1 MIQIETCVDCNSYD
15 DVTFDD
21 TFMSKV
27 GDVWLC
33 AMCGESREYLA
44 SIEAR
49 KNTLGVTK
57 VEARRHLKY
66 VKNHLPAELVGVIEE
81 LAGYR
86 SRGYHTRTE
95 AQQADVVR
103 EVLQAL
109 ATVVDRVVKE
119 GV

>member
-15 DVTFDD
+15 DVTYDD
-21 TFMSKV
+21 TFMNKV

-44 SIEAR
+44 DIEAR
-49 KNTLGVTK
+49 RNAPGVTG

-66 VKNHLPAELVGVIEE
+66 VKVHLPEALEGVIEE
-81 LAGYR
+81 FTGYH
-86 SRGYHTRTE
+86 SRGYHNRTE
-95 AQQADVVR
+95 EQQADVQR

-109 ATVVDRVVKE
+109 ATVVDRVASE

>member
-1 MIQIETCVDCNSYD
+1 MIRIETCVDCNSYD
-15 DVTFDD
+15 DVTYDD

-33 AMCGESREYLA
+33 TICAESREFLA
-44 SIEAR
+44 DIEAR
-49 KNTLGVTK
+49 KNAPGVTG

-66 VKNHLPAELVGVIEE
+66 IKVHLPEALVGVIEE
-81 LAGYR
+81 FTGYH
-86 SRGYHTRTE
+86 SRGYYNRAE
-95 AQQADVVR
+95 AQQEDVKR

-109 ATVVDRVVKE
+109 ATVVDRVVSE